1 LLRHRNLDKMKTSL
15 HDYFSQL
22 PDPRIRRNK
31 KHLLIDIIVLSI
43 IAVLC
48 GAESWNSIEL
58 FGNSKKNFLS
68 KILKLPNGIPSHDT
82 INRVFSLI
90 NPGRFEQLF
99 AQWVQSLIE
108 TKIPGEV
115 IAIDGKAMRGSK
127 DSFHEKSPVHL
138 VSAWAN
144 SNQLVLGQV
153 KTSEKS
159 NEITAIPELL
169 NLLDIEGCII
179 TIDAMGTQ
187 KKIAETI
194 IDKQADYILAL
205 KGNQGYLKED
215 VQNTF
220 LRQQPDSIDET
231 VEKGHGRIE
240 TRKCEVINKLDFLD
254 EKEQWAGLKSL
265 ARVTA
270 SREINGKK
278 TSEERLY
285 ISSVESDAK
294 SFNSFIRQHWGV
306 ENSLHWTLDVT
317 FREDAQRKRNGHAAS
332 NYALVEKIALN
343 LLKTE
348 DSRNMSIKSKR
359 LVAAWDNEF
368 LLKILRM
375 QTS

>member
-1 LLRHRNLDKMKTSL
+1 METSL
-15 HDYFSQL
+15 HDYFSRL
-22 PDPRIRRNK
+22 PDPRIYRNK
-31 KHLLIDIIVLSI
+31 KHLLIDVVVLSI
-43 IAVLC
+43 IAVIC

-58 FGNSKKNFLS
+58 FGNSKKEFLK

-90 NPGRFEQLF
+90 NPDKFDQLF

-108 TKIPGEV
+108 KKIPGEV
-115 IAIDGKAMRGSK
+115 IAIDGKTMRGSK
-127 DSFHEKSPVHL
+127 DSFHEKSPIHL

-153 KTSEKS
+153 RTSEKS

-169 NLLDIEGCII
+169 NILDIEGCII

-187 KKIAETI
+187 KKIAEAI
-194 IDKQADYILAL
+194 IDKKAHYILAL

-215 VQNTF
+215 VRNTF
-220 LRQQPDSIDET
+220 LRQQPDSIDDT

-254 EKEQWAGLKSL
+254 EKQQWADLSSL

-270 SREINGKK
+270 TREINGKQ
-278 TSEERLY
+278 TTEERLY
-285 ISSVESDAK
+285 ISSVVSDAK
-294 SFNSFIRQHWGV
+294 SFNLFIRQHWGI

-317 FREDAQRKRNGHAAS
+317 FREDDQRKRNGHAA
-332 NYALVEKIALN
+332 NNFALVEKIALN
-343 LLKTE
+343 LLKSE
-348 DSRNMSIKSKR
+348 GSKNISIKNKR
-359 LVAAWDNEF
+359 LVAAWDNQF
-368 LLKILRM
+368 LLKILRI
-375 QTS
+375 

>member
-1 LLRHRNLDKMKTSL
+1 MKTSL

-22 PDPRIRRNK
+22 PDPRIHRNK
-31 KHLLIDIIVLSI
+31 KHLLIDIIVLSV

-48 GAESWNSIEL
+48 GAESWNSIEM
-58 FGNSKKNFLS
+58 FGNSKKEFLA
-68 KILKLPNGIPSHDT
+68 KILKLPHGIPSHDT

-90 NPGRFEQLF
+90 NPGKFEQLF
-99 AQWVQSLIE
+99 VQWAQSLRDTNI
-108 TKIPGEV
+108 TGEV
-115 IAIDGKAMRGSK
+115 IAVDGKTMRGSK
-127 DSFHEKSPVHL
+127 DSYHEKSAIHI

-153 KTSEKS
+153 KTDEKS

-169 NLLDIEGCII
+169 DMLDIEECIV

-194 IDKQADYILAL
+194 IDKQADYIFAL

-220 LRQQPDSIDET
+220 IRQQPDSTDET
-231 VEKGHGRIE
+231 VDKGHGRLE

-254 EKEQWAGLKSL
+254 EKEQWTGLKSL
-265 ARVTA
+265 ARITA
-270 SREINGKK
+270 KRETNGKE
-278 TSEERLY
+278 TSEIRLY
-285 ISSVESDAK
+285 ISSVEADAK

-317 FREDAQRKRNGHAAS
+317 FREDAQRKRNGHAA
-332 NYALVEKIALN
+332 NNFALVEKIALN

-348 DSRNMSIKSKR
+348 DSKNISVKSKR
-359 LVAAWDNEF
+359 LLAAWDNEF
-368 LLKILRM
+368 LLKVLRI
-375 QTS
+375 